1 MLLDLQVISSIAKQ
15 KTTMNIWRDL
25 KIGKKIIVALAALI
39 LISAGIGG
47 VALTQMSA
55 INAKAAE
62 VRDSWLP
69 SVAQIGKLRLS
80 LARIS
85 REEGIAL
92 LSLSARHDSDA
103 ALAAFEKAVT
113 DVEQAYAAYKPLI
126 TANTEDEVLMGQFDR
141 IWPEFRQHVRATVSR
156 AKAGDIDGAADD
168 FGAGT
173 DQQRSIIQSI
183 LGKDMDFKE
192 SSAKKAADAGAAVYD
207 SAKLILLGAIA
218 LAAAL
223 GALSGF
229 ALISGVSGP
238 LGRASA
244 AVERLARGD
253 LDVEI
258 THDGRADEVGGLMK
272 ALAVFKTKL
281 LQSRQL
287 EGEGAKTQHRVEA
300 ERRANSLKM
309 AEDFDRSVNA
319 IVTEVSRAASE
330 FQGAA
335 RILSD
340 SAIETASQAQT
351 VSQASESSSANIGSV
366 ASATEQLSYSVKEI
380 NDQVVQSRQIASDSA
395 QQAEKT
401 DAQMR
406 ELGAAAEKIG
416 GIVSLISDIA
426 GQTNLLALNA
436 TIEAARAGEAGR
448 GFAVVAT
455 EVKSLAEQTSRATA
469 DISAQIGDI
478 QATVQRAAQNIS
490 GIVRT
495 TEESNRVAQTIAAS
509 VSQQGEATSE
519 IARNVQQASKGAQAV
534 TENIGGV
541 LHAAQNSSTAS
552 TQMLGSAQT
561 LARQAD
567 RLRQE
572 VDSFL
577 ASVRAA

>member
-1 MLLDLQVISSIAKQ
+1 
-15 KTTMNIWRDL
+15 MNIWRDL

-47 VALTQMSA
+47 VAMTQMAA
-55 INAKAAE
+55 INAKAADI
-62 VRDSWLP
+62 RDNWLP
-69 SVAQIGKLRLS
+69 SVGQIGKLRLS
-80 LARIS
+80 LSRLARS
-85 REEGIAL
+85 EADAL
-92 LSLSARHDSDA
+92 LAFSAHHNPDA
-103 ALAAFEKAVT
+103 ELARFEKTVT
-113 DVEQAYAAYKPLI
+113 EVEQAYAAYKPLI
-126 TANTEDEVLMGQFDR
+126 AANTEDEVLMGQFGR
-141 IWPEFRQHVRATVSR
+141 LWPDLRQHLRGALER
-156 AKAGDIDGAADD
+156 AKAGDVDGAIDD
-168 FGAGT
+168 YVVAT
-173 DQQRSIIQSI
+173 DKERMKIQDI
-183 LGKDMDFKE
+183 LGKDGAFNE
-192 SSAKKAADAGAAVYD
+192 ASGKKSADAGAADYE
-207 SAKLILLGAIA
+207 SAKLILLGALA
-218 LAAAL
+218 LAAAV

-238 LGRASA
+238 LGRVSA
-244 AVERLARGD
+244 VVDRLARAD

-272 ALAVFKTKL
+272 ALAVFKTNM

-287 EGEGAKTQHRVEA
+287 EGEAAKTQHRVEA
-300 ERRANSLKM
+300 ERRAHALKM
-309 AEDFDRSVNA
+309 AEDFDRSVKA
-319 IVTEVSRAASE
+319 IVAEVSRAATE

-340 SAIETASQAQT
+340 SAVETASQAQT

-380 NDQVVQSRQIASDSA
+380 NDQVGQSRQIASDSA
-395 QQAEKT
+395 AQAEKT

-406 ELGAAAEKIG
+406 ELGAAADKIG

-426 GQTNLLALNA
+426 GQTNMLALNA

-448 GFAVVAT
+448 GFAVVAQ
-455 EVKSLAEQTSRATA
+455 EVKSLAEQTTRATA
-469 DISAQIGDI
+469 DISAQVGDI

-495 TEESNRVAQTIAAS
+495 TEESNRVAQSIAAA

-534 TENIGGV
+534 TDNIGGV
-541 LHAAQNSSTAS
+541 LQAAQSSSSAS
-552 TQMLGSAQT
+552 TQMLASAQT
-561 LARQAD
+561 LARQSD

-572 VDSFL
+572 VDGFL